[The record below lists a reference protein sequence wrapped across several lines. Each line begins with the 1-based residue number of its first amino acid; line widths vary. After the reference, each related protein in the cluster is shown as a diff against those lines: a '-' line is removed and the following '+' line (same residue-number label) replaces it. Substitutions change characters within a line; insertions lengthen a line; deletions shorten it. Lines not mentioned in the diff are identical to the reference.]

1 MSITFPDLKDQTS
14 HPKIYFKDN
23 FTIFLLPKY
32 AFEALLQPLR
42 KRSSEYH
49 FHKIE
54 LFFIFLPYKS
64 IETSYDPES
73 SLNRFLW
80 CFYTGPIPK
89 KRSSND
95 LPPFFRD
102 KKTHHDDFK
111 KAFFDVSKW
120 CKFWVFKNQCFL
132 HFPDPWLFWRVWW
145 SRKWC
150 QSLPLI

>member
-1 MSITFPDLKDQTS
+1 MSIFSLDHLGLNS
-14 HPKIYFKDN
+14 RPKSIFSRQ
-23 FTIFLLPKY
+23 FHHFLLPKCT
-32 AFEALLQPLR
+32 FEALLQLLP

-54 LFFIFLPYKS
+54 LFFIFLTYKS

-111 KAFFDVSKW
+111 KAFFDVSKLS
-120 CKFWVFKNQCFL
+120 KFWVFNNQCFL
-132 HFPDPWLFWRVWW
+132 HCPNP
-145 SRKWC
+145 
-150 QSLPLI
+150 